1 MPITVYILLVTSP
14 ALLVISKTPVLF
26 RTRVFDCLFIFI
38 SFLPVSVLWSGLLSF
53 YKISVKF
60 MAFLVVIIVIILFWQ
75 GKVG

>member
-1 MPITVYILLVTSP
+1 MTVYILLVTSP

-26 RTRVFDCLFIFI
+26 RTRVFGCLFIFI
-38 SFLPVSVLWSGLLSF
+38 SFLPVSILWSGLLSF

-60 MAFLVVIIVIILFWQ
+60 MAFLFVIIVIILFQQ